1 MLESFIRQMQNQIK
15 TETRLAFI
23 QFIFSSLFSNTT
35 SENNIN
41 DFEDHFY
48 KLSVS
53 SIDQKNDSLINFN
66 KNFFNKLT
74 NNYKEFIQKNNVEN
88 IINPLVNFNRKYANW
103 DKINQSIILSILSEL
118 EITKKEKV
126 KILLND
132 YFNISKTLIS
142 KKELSMINAI
152 TDKYVNERNFI

>member
-1 MLESFIRQMQNQIK
+1 MQNQTK

-23 QFIFSSLFSNTT
+23 QFVFFSLFSN
-35 SENNIN
+35 SLIEENIN
-41 DFEDHFY
+41 DFKNYFY

-53 SIDQKNDSLINFN
+53 SIGQKKESLIKFNINFFKKLATSYNEYISKNDI
-66 KNFFNKLT
+66 K
-74 NNYKEFIQKNNVEN
+74 N
-88 IINPLVNFNRKYANW
+88 IINPLIKFDRKYENW
-103 DKINQSIILSILSEL
+103 DKINQSIILSIFSEL

-132 YFNISKTLIS
+132 YFNISKSFIP

-152 TDKYVNERNFI
+152 TDKYLNERNII